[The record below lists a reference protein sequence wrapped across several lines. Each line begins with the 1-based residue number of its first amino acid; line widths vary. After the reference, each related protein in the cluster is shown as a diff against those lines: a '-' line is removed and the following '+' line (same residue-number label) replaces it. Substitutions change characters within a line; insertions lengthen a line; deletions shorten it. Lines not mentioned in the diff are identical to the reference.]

1 MSVGGESEVESE
13 IEIDYYATQNIEYNL
28 SQTEKSLPPKKL
40 KLKEFLSSKNPEK
53 KKKIE
58 LTEVFEAPDVG
69 LIKNSNKNQVK
80 LNEID
85 EIIEIVHMQIFY
97 FQR

>member
-53 KKKIE
+53 KK
-58 LTEVFEAPDVG
+58 
-69 LIKNSNKNQVK
+69 
-80 LNEID
+80 
-85 EIIEIVHMQIFY
+85 
-97 FQR
+97 R